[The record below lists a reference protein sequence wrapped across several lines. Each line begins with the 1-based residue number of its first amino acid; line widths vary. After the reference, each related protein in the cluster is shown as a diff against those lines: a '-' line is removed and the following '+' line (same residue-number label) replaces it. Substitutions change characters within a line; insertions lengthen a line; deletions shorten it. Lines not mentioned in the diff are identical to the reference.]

1 MTLDNSYIP
10 NGVTAKVDYIELS
23 DGVEL
28 RVMDFV
34 PGGNDP
40 TRPVVVF
47 VAGWISL
54 ISGWKEVLK
63 AITPNYRTLYIETR
77 EKISARLPDRGSVD
91 FTIERMG
98 KDIGEVLQKT
108 LPEGQP
114 FYFAGSS
121 MGSTVILD
129 YLSHDN
135 RYPRNS
141 FLISPTCKF
150 SIPTWGVW
158 LIRFL
163 HPGLYLAVK
172 PLVKWY
178 LRNFRLDKHKEPEQV
193 AKYEGTL
200 DAAEPGRLKI
210 NALAISS
217 YSLWKKLPYLKSP
230 VCIIGAQTDTL
241 HGVDELKKMVTQIPS
256 ARLELMQS
264 NRETHSEK
272 AGAFIVDQIAR
283 LENNPDRIV

>member
-1 MTLDNSYIP
+1 MTLDNSYVP
-10 NGVTAKVDYIELS
+10 DGVTAKVDYIELS
-23 DGVEL
+23 DGVKL
-28 RVMDFV
+28 RVIDFV
-34 PGGNDP
+34 PKGNDP

-47 VAGWISL
+47 IAGWISL

-63 AITPNYRTLYIETR
+63 ALAPNYRTLYIETR
-77 EKISARLPDRGSVD
+77 EKISAMLPDRRSVD
-91 FTIERMG
+91 FSIGRMG
-98 KDIGEVLQKT
+98 KDIGEILQKT
-108 LPEGQP
+108 LPDGQP

-129 YLSHDN
+129 YLSLDN
-135 RYPRNS
+135 RYPKNS
-141 FLISPTCKF
+141 FLISPICKF
-150 SIPTWGVW
+150 SIPTWGLW
-158 LIRFL
+158 LIKFL
-163 HPGLYLAVK
+163 HPGFYLAVK

-200 DAAEPGRLKI
+200 DAAEPVRLKA

-217 YSLWKKLPYLKSP
+217 YNLWGKLAYLKSP

-241 HGVDELKKMVTQIPS
+241 HGVEELKKMVAQMPS
-256 ARLELMQS
+256 ARLEFMQS
-264 NRETHSEK
+264 NKETHSEK

-283 LENNPDRIV
+283 LENNANQP